1 MSLTFSRRIALFILA
16 ILAYVLLT
24 WVSSPTVI
32 APPAKPANPVTIY
45 VVDHG
50 YHSSLVL
57 PDRESGY
64 IQYAYGDWNYFALNQ
79 QGWIDAAAALLIPT
93 QGTLGRR
100 KFSNIDKLRQIVDP
114 NRDKTILNFEVAGA
128 KAAQQWKALNERF
141 NRNIN
146 TRVENSL
153 NGLSFVQDDQDY
165 TLFHNSNH
173 ELVAWLKDL
182 DCEVTGFVM
191 LPNFQVKSQEN

>member
-1 MSLTFSRRIALFILA
+1 MTLSRRIALFLVA
-16 ILAYVLLT
+16 VLTCVFLI

-32 APPAKPANPVTIY
+32 VPPANPTNSVTVY

-50 YHSSLVL
+50 YHSRLVL

-79 QGWIDAAAALLIPT
+79 QSWSDAAAALLIPT
-93 QGTLGRR
+93 QGTFGRR
-100 KFSNIDKLRQIVDP
+100 KFSNIDNIRRIVDP

-128 KAAQQWKALNERF
+128 KAAQLLKALNERF

-146 TRVENSL
+146 TRVENPL

-165 TLFHNSNH
+165 SLFHNSNH

-191 LPNFQVKSQEN
+191 LPNFQVKSSED